1 MALKPLRMIAVQ
13 GMRILGQNENGHWQN
28 PLWNASQPALM
39 LLGEVREIVVSEA
52 NLLPAD
58 FQEAEDD

>member
-28 PLWNASQPALM
+28 PLSNASQPTLM
-39 LLGEVREIVVSEA
+39 LLGEVGEIVVSEA
-52 NLLPAD
+52 SPLPAD